1 MKSYAR
7 RSLCPEQIAARKSEE
22 TEAAPSLSGAAAGP
36 RAVGRGCLQGPGGPG
51 SSGSRG
57 SEPFADLSPFSLW
70 TSGRG
75 GADAP
80 QVQHLPPALLAVAQT
95 PLLNLSVAGGVKTL
109 Q

>member
-1 MKSYAR
+1 MPGGACALSKLLRGNPR
-7 RSLCPEQIAARKSEE
+7 RQRQLRASE
-22 TEAAPSLSGAAAGP
+22 
-36 RAVGRGCLQGPGGPG
+36 GRLLALVLWEGGCLRGPGGPG

-95 PLLNLSVAGGVKTL
+95 PLLNLSVAGGVKTP